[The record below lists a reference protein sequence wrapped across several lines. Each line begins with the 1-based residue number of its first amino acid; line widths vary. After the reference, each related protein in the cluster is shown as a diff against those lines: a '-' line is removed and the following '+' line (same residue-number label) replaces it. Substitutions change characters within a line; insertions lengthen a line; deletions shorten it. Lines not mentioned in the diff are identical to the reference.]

1 MLVAALLL
9 AIPCAHAQS
18 GKPLLSDTYAVTA
31 SRGAQPIAD
40 VLADV
45 TVIDVATSTVERRIP
60 TGGSPWGIAI
70 K

>member
-1 MLVAALLL
+1 MIEDVGDRPWGIAV
-9 AIPCAHAQS
+9 S
-18 GKPLLSDTYAVTA
+18 SDGKKIYTA
-31 SRGAQPIAD
+31 NGPS
-40 VLADV
+40 ADV